1 MAKISLDRLSHYLNA
16 PEVDM
21 TRRGSSQPYEITLRD
36 ATITWPTGEVVDT
49 SPAVSAEAPHKFA
62 LSDMNV
68 IIPQGELTLIS
79 GPLGSGKTLF
89 VRKPIKLHFA
99 VQANPE
105 SFRQLLGLLGEATIL
120 KGEVSAPRSSPT
132 AIPLPEDPN
141 QIEFETEKW
150 LDPTMTAYSPQTSY
164 IKHGSIRDNILHGL
178 PLWPERYAAVLRQC
192 ALLADL
198 DLLEHGDLTQVGEQ
212 GITLVS
218 LPQVETQESSGVLIF
233 AGISEWRTAGE
244 VRRRLDFVKAGLL
257 IRRHAGYPSRAACI
271 LGRKRSIWTTS

>member
-21 TRRGSSQPYEITLRD
+21 IRRGSSQPREIILRD
-36 ATITWPTGEVVDT
+36 ATITWPTGDI
-49 SPAVSAEAPHKFA
+49 SRAVSAERPHKFA

-99 VQANPE
+99 VQANPY
-105 SFRQLLGLLGEATIL
+105 SSRQLLGLLGEATIL
-120 KGEVSAPRSSPT
+120 KGQVLAPRSSPT
-132 AIPLPEDPN
+132 AIPLPEDSN
-141 QIEFETEKW
+141 QIEFEKEKW

-198 DLLEHGDLTQVGEQ
+198 DFLEHGDLTQVGEQ
-212 GITLVS
+212 GVTLVS
-218 LPQVETQESSGVLIF
+218 LPQVETQSF
-233 AGISEWRTAGE
+233 Q
-244 VRRRLDFVKAGLL
+244 
-257 IRRHAGYPSRAACI
+257 AC
-271 LGRKRSIWTTS
+271 